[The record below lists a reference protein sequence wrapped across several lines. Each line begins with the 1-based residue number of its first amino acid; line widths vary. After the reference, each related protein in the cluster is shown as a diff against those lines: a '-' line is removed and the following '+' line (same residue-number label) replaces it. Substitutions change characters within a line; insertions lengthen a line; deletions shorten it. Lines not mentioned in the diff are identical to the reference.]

1 MASVFKR
8 SDFPMLQ
15 KKGLVYL
22 DSAATSLKPS
32 VIIDTMSQFY
42 QNSYATVHRT
52 AYSLSLEATA
62 RYNEVREKVQKFLH
76 AASSDE
82 IVFTRGTTEGLNLIA
97 HCYPLQAEDEIIIS
111 GQEHHSNIVPWQLA
125 CERTGAKLKVIPLKG
140 DGQIDMQAFEAL
152 LSPRTKLVSVVH
164 VSNVLGI
171 INPIE
176 KIIAAAHKVG
186 AKVVIDAAQ
195 SAVHL
200 SLDVQKLNCDFLV
213 FSSHKLYGPTGVGV
227 LYGKKELLQSLPT
240 YHGGG
245 DMIKE
250 VTFEKTTY
258 QDPPLRFEAGTPMIA
273 EVIGLGAALDYLQSY
288 AREAIIEHEHRLIM
302 QLLESLPPEV
312 QILGPKEGRTSLVTL
327 HVPGVHA
334 LDLATFLDLK
344 GIAVRSGHLCAQP
357 LLKHF
362 GLTSA
367 LRISVAPYNTEEE
380 ISCFS
385 EILKQLITKL
395 KLEASLE
402 RNAAQT

>member
-1 MASVFKR
+1 MTSVFKR

-15 KKGLVYL
+15 KKGLIYL

-32 VIIDTMSQFY
+32 SVIDAMSQFY

-52 AYSLSLEATA
+52 AYALSLEATA
-62 RYNEVREKVQKFLH
+62 RYNEAREKVQKFLN

-97 HCYPLQAEDEIIIS
+97 HCYPIQAGDEIIIS
-111 GQEHHSNIVPWQLA
+111 GQEHHSNIVPWQLL
-125 CERTGAKLKVIPLKG
+125 CERKGARLKVIPLTE
-140 DGQIDMQAFEAL
+140 DGQIDLQAFEAL
-152 LSPRTKLVSVVH
+152 LSPRTKLVSIVH

-176 KIIAAAHKVG
+176 KIIVEARKVG

-200 SLDVQKLNCDFLV
+200 PLDVQKMDCDFLV

-227 LYGKKELLQSLPT
+227 LYGKKELLQMMPP

-245 DMIKE
+245 DMVKT

-273 EVIGLGAALDYLQSY
+273 EVIGLGAALDYLNSHSRDAVMQY
-288 AREAIIEHEHRLIM
+288 EHRLIE

-312 QILGPKEGRTSLVTL
+312 QVLGPKNGRTSLITM

-362 GLTSA
+362 GLNAA
-367 LRISVAPYNTEEE
+367 LRVSIAPYNTEEE
-380 ISCFS
+380 ISHFTES
-385 EILKQLITKL
+385 LKQLIIKL
-395 KLEASLE
+395 KVEASLE
-402 RNAAQT
+402 RNAAET